1 VPNGVPNGV
10 LGLRITDRRA
20 TIGVSATDRKQGVM
34 TTYKIK
40 DDGLGVSF
48 VWSGGAYID
57 IMFRGVAVSTWN
69 VWDYADDKPTIA
81 RTEKAFARYVAN
93 RLKDADDVAEIRQA
107 TLGTSPHYWT
117 T

>member
-1 VPNGVPNGV
+1 
-10 LGLRITDRRA
+10 
-20 TIGVSATDRKQGVM
+20 M

-81 RTEKAFARYVAN
+81 RTEKAFARYVAK

-107 TLGTSPHYWT
+107 TLGTSPHYWSAT
-117 T
+117 